1 MPGGSRLT
9 RTLWEVNIVK
19 VLTVRQPWASAI
31 MAGEKNI
38 ENRPWTP
45 GQRLEFGERIA
56 IHAGAALDRDAPDF
70 LLDADHL
77 RDRGVVLGTVQFM
90 SAHPAHS
97 DECRWRGCYLNPWA
111 MWSDGLHH
119 WKLSNPRR
127 IVTPIRARGQLGL
140 WASPSIDDL
149 LQTQPYEGES
159 NA

>member
-1 MPGGSRLT
+1 M
-9 RTLWEVNIVK
+9 K

-56 IHAGAALDRDAPDF
+56 IHAGAAIDRDAPAF
-70 LLDADHL
+70 LLDAAHL

-90 SAHPAHS
+90 SAHRIHS
-97 DECRWRGCYLNPWA
+97 ECSWRDCYGNPWA
-111 MWSDGLHH
+111 MWGDGMHH
-119 WKLSNPRR
+119 WVLRAPRR
-127 IVTPIRARGQLGL
+127 LVTPIRARGQLGL
-140 WASPSIDDL
+140 WVSPSVDDL